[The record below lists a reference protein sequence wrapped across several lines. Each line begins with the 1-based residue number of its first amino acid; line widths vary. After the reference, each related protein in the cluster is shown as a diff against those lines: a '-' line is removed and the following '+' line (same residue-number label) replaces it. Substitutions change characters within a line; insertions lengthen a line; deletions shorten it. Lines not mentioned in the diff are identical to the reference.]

1 MNSRPLNFHTISI
14 FVLFLLL
21 FTGCR
26 HDVFEPDGDQIV
38 GSGKIVSEQR
48 AVPEYSGILV
58 NGSADVIITQ
68 DPNQSLRVEADDNI
82 INRVRTRVQA
92 GSLIVELESGSYHNT
107 TVRIHASMKA
117 IHVLECAGAADFSV
131 TGPIATDAIE
141 CRISGAGHYE
151 LHGTA
156 DEQTI
161 FISGAGE
168 VHNFGL
174 TTKNSTV
181 AISGTGSVEVHAS
194 DRLDATISGTG
205 SIAYAGSPRTVHQ
218 SIQGL
223 GSIEPRP

>member
-1 MNSRPLNFHTISI
+1 M
-14 FVLFLLL
+14 FLLL
-21 FTGCR
+21 LFAGCR

-48 AVPEYSGILV
+48 SVPEFSGILV
-58 NGSADVIITQ
+58 NGSADVYITQ
-68 DPNQSLRVEADDNI
+68 DPSQSLRVEADDNI
-82 INRVRTRVQA
+82 IGRVKTRNDA
-92 GSLIVELESGSYHNT
+92 GILVVELEPGSYHHT

-117 IHVLECAGAADFSV
+117 IHFLECAGAADFSV
-131 TGPIATDAIE
+131 TGPIATDVIE

-151 LHGTA
+151 LRGTA
-156 DEQTI
+156 EEQTI

-181 AISGTGSVEVHAS
+181 TIAGTGSVEGHAS

-223 GSIEPRP
+223 GNIEPKP